1 MDGPDPFDGDEEA
14 ALRYAIALSMQESGM
29 PHTASASE
37 KPTIVLSSDDE
48 EDDLE
53 RGPSYPPTP
62 KKTADSLKSP
72 AVKGRMGGGREGG
85 VEITP
90 AEPLRAGSLSSSS
103 SSSQPAPAAAAA
115 PASSNSLAALGLD
128 RKKMEEER
136 LARIAKRKAPS
147 SEQESQDR
155 RQRVKLDEGPNIAS
169 AATTKPSRGLPF
181 PKGVVKK
188 TWARGYPRQDDI
200 KIEEVFQKDD
210 LQLAVLSSYQWD
222 EEWMLSKLDIK
233 RTKLVCVA
241 FASSEA
247 QKDEMRANVPK
258 NLIRF
263 CFPPM
268 MPFGTMHSKLQLLK
282 YPTYL
287 RIVVPSGNL
296 VPYDWG
302 ETGHMENI
310 VFLIDLPRI
319 EDPTSRPSNNL
330 TEFGEELRYFLKAQ
344 GLDESLVN
352 SLSNYDFSETNR
364 YRFVHTIGKTH
375 VNEWQRTGYC
385 GLGRA
390 VTSMGLNTSDIEID
404 FVVSSLGSINME
416 IISALYNAARGDNGL
431 KEYSERTAKGGKKKT
446 AANNNSPLKEKF
458 RIYFP
463 SHDTVAQS
471 HGGINGGGSVCAQS
485 KWWNAA
491 TFPRELVHD
500 CKSVRKGLLMHN
512 KIMFVRHVLAGE
524 LKAAWAYVGSANLSE
539 SAWGRLVKDKVTGHP
554 KLNCRNWECGVLIPV
569 PADST
574 ADKSHHADL
583 TAFQSSVPVPMEIPG
598 EAYGAS
604 ASKRPWLFLE
614 N

>member
-1 MDGPDPFDGDEEA
+1 MDGLDPFDGDEEA
-14 ALRYAIALSMQESGM
+14 ALRYAIALSLQESGV
-29 PHTASASE
+29 PQSASASE
-37 KPTIVLSSDDE
+37 KTTIVLSSDDE

-62 KKTADSLKSP
+62 KKTA
-72 AVKGRMGGGREGG
+72 KGKGSVRTTR
-85 VEITP
+85 V
-90 AEPLRAGSLSSSS
+90 EPLGADPSSSSSSS
-103 SSSQPAPAAAAA
+103 SSSQPAPTAAAAA
-115 PASSNSLAALGLD
+115 ASSNSLAALGLD

-155 RQRVKLDEGPNIAS
+155 RQRVKLDEGPN
-169 AATTKPSRGLPF
+169 AAPAAITKPSRGLPF

-222 EEWMLSKLDIK
+222 EEWMMSKLDIK
-233 RTKLVCVA
+233 RTKLVCIA

-247 QKDEMRANVPK
+247 QKNEIRANVPK

-282 YPTYL
+282 YPNYL

-319 EDPTSRPSNNL
+319 EDPTIRSSSNL

-352 SLSNYDFSETNR
+352 SLANYDFSETSR
-364 YRFVHTIGKTH
+364 YRFVHTIGQNH
-375 VNEWQRTGYC
+375 VDEWQRTGYC

-390 VTSMGLNTSDIEID
+390 VTSMGLNTSDIEVD
-404 FVVSSLGSINME
+404 FVVSSLGAINME
-416 IISALYNAARGDNGL
+416 MISALYNAALGDNGL
-431 KEYSERTAKGGKKKT
+431 KEYGKRMVKGGKNK
-446 AANNNSPLKEKF
+446 AVADSNSPLKRKF

-463 SHDTVAQS
+463 SHDTVARS
-471 HGGINGGGSVCAQS
+471 NGGIQGGGTIFAHR

-500 CKSVRKGLLMHN
+500 CKSVRKGILMHN
-512 KIMFVRHVLAGE
+512 KIMFVRHCYPYFRPRFGTNFSLE
-524 LKAAWAYVGSANLSE
+524 IR
-539 SAWGRLVKDKVTGHP
+539 GRLVKDKSTGLP
-554 KLNCRNWECGVLIPV
+554 KLNCRNWECGVIIPV

-574 ADKSHHADL
+574 TDKSHHADL
-583 TAFQSSVPVPMEIPG
+583 TAFQSSVPVPMEFPG

-604 ASKRPWLFLE
+604 ASKRPWLLVE